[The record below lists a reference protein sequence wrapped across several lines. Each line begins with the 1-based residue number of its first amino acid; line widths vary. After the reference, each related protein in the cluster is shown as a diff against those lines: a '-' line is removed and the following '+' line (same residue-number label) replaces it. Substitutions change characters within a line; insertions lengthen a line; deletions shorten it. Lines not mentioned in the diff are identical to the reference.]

1 MRYVLAIGLE
11 TEIYKNPRLEVFL
24 NDRFLGMTD
33 LDESVPAEM
42 QQHTQHDIISSWK
55 MKVKR
60 PEKMHNVIMPKKW
73 ILYEID
79 DSVLN
84 DENRLDIK
92 FENLQTNNMNGFVT
106 KMDKCKIVK
115 IMFLPKE
122 WFSADG
128 VQKIFD
134 HCDGRNVVID
144 TAKND
149 GWPSTSSTFYDPNS
163 TPWESI
169 EKPVV
174 HEHPILNGDKYH
186 QILYDKKLE
195 IYMLEADSTLLPIH
209 IKLADIPAKADELQL
224 HPVHSVREIK
234 FSAKQPQKLFEN
246 NSNTT
251 LLHIDQMI
259 KLYLTQIATKYQHD
273 ED

>member
-42 QQHTQHDIISSWK
+42 QQHTQHDIISSWN

-60 PEKMHNVIMPKKW
+60 PEKMHDVIMPKKW

-84 DENRLDIK
+84 EENRLDIK

-134 HCDGRNVVID
+134 QCEGRNVVID

-149 GWPSTSSTFYDPNS
+149 GWPSTSSTFYDPKPNM
-163 TPWESI
+163 PEVM
-169 EKPVV
+169 EKAVV
-174 HEHPILNGDKYH
+174 HDHPILNGDKYC

-209 IKLADIPAKADELQL
+209 IKLAEIPAKADELQL
-224 HPVHSVREIK
+224 HPSNSVREIK

-251 LLHIDQMI
+251 LLHIDQMS
-259 KLYLTQIATKYQHD
+259 KLYLTQIATKYQHN